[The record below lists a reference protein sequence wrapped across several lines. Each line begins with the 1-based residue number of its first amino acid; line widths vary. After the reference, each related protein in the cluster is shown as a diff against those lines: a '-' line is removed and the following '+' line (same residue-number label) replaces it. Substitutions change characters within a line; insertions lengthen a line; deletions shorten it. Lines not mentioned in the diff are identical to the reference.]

1 MNLNR
6 QHLTQLASDLI
17 SASKPKHQRLTPRFV
32 GDLIR
37 DRDGHWLVA
46 EDMTY
51 WQWDKC
57 RWAGMSSRVVAKHY
71 GPVEYVYP
79 DTAIALRSMQ
89 KELDKT
95 KKELA
100 ELKAA
105 NQ

>member
-46 EDMTY
+46 IFRE
-51 WQWDKC
+51 
-57 RWAGMSSRVVAKHY
+57 S
-71 GPVEYVYP
+71 P
-79 DTAIALRSMQ
+79 
-89 KELDKT
+89 
-95 KKELA
+95 
-100 ELKAA
+100 
-105 NQ
+105 

>member
-6 QHLTQLASDLI
+6 QHLTKLVSDLI
-17 SASKPKHQRLTPRFV
+17 SARKPKHQRLTPRFV

-37 DRDGHWLVA
+37 ARNGDWLVA

-57 RWAGMSSRVVAKHY
+57 RWQGMSSRVVAKHY

-79 DTAIALRSMQ
+79 DIAVALRSMQ
-89 KELDKT
+89 KQLD
-95 KKELA
+95 L
-100 ELKAA
+100 LKAA